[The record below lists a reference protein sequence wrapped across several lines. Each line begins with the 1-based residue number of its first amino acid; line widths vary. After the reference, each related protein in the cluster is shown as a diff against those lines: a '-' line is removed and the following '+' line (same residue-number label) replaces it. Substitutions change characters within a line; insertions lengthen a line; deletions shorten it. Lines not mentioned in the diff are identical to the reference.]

1 MMTEIYFYSGAA
13 DKTYTACRLSAKAM
27 QQGLN
32 VIIYTLDTALVDQL
46 DKMLWTFSPTSFI
59 PHCRTH
65 DKLAHATPVTL
76 GHEIKQ
82 IKHHDVL
89 LNLHDQHT
97 PSFDRFDR
105 LIEIAGIQSE
115 DRIAARKRYRF
126 YLENGYKIHHYK
138 LSD

>member
-1 MMTEIYFYSGAA
+1 MTEIYFYSGAT

-27 QQGLN
+27 QQGLK
-32 VIIYTLDTALVDQL
+32 VMIYTLDTALIDQL

-59 PHCRTH
+59 PHCRTD

-76 GHEIKQ
+76 GHELTQ

-89 LNLHDQHT
+89 LNLHDQHA

-105 LIEIAGIQSE
+105 LIEIAGTQSE
-115 DRIAARKRYRF
+115 DKTAARKRYRF
-126 YLENGYKIHHYK
+126 YQESGYKIHHYK
-138 LSD
+138 LDD